1 MTLESLTCGL
11 GFFFITSCHCPPPKA
26 EELAI
31 KRQPLIHSSSG
42 SENTSCG
49 NVAEM
54 DGGAGLAVYIAREEP
69 SIFKRLIWW
78 LEQKIRQ
85 VSPLIRNRKPQSLQ
99 LWYASHFPPA
109 LGFLSTL
116 VIASFSFVL
125 YLIMR
130 SWSEGFLGPAQQ
142 GSPL

>member
-1 MTLESLTCGL
+1 MTLESLAQN
-11 GFFFITSCHCPPPKA
+11 FFLLYYFFPTHPKA

-31 KRQPLIHSSSG
+31 KRQPLIHPSSG
-42 SENTSCG
+42 SENTTCG

-54 DGGAGLAVYIAREEP
+54 DGGAGLAVYRAREEP

-99 LWYASHFPPA
+99 LWYTSHFPPA
-109 LGFLSTL
+109 LGFVSAVVT
-116 VIASFSFVL
+116 ASFPFIL
-125 YLIMR
+125 YLFMR
-130 SWSEGFLGPAQQ
+130 SWSKGFLVPAQQ
-142 GSPL
+142 GSQQ